1 MCNNEYIASF
11 YTSFLCGK
19 HVWLVMPIYEGGSIA
34 DIVRARFP
42 KGISNIGIIANILLN
57 VLRALEYL
65 HKQGQIHRDI
75 KCSNIFISLDG
86 KLYLG
91 DFGICGILKEGT
103 AFTFAGTLCW
113 MAPDVLQAEHGYD
126 CRADIWSVGITAIEL
141 AQGKAPYDGL
151 TAIKVI
157 H

>member
-19 HVWLVMPIYEGGSIA
+19 HVWLVMPIYEGGSVA

-75 KCSNIFISLDG
+75 KCSNIFISMEG

-103 AFTFAGTLCW
+103 ALDFVIILYFVKHCKYIKKCFRLHSLLQGRYVGWHLMCYRQS
-113 MAPDVLQAEHGYD
+113 MAMIAELIFG
-126 CRADIWSVGITAIEL
+126 RLV
-141 AQGKAPYDGL
+141 
-151 TAIKVI
+151 
-157 H
+157 